1 MKTRNK
7 ISLVLGGIVVVFAAY
22 VSLTVNF
29 VMGASLLVAL
39 PFLLCL
45 IPCGGAVGV
54 SAIMWLTH
62 RSKMNNNLKKSSKR
76 KLNGCLLD
84 SESR

>member
-7 ISLVLGGIVVVFAAY
+7 ISLALGGIVVVFAAY
-22 VSLTVNF
+22 ISLTVNLAT
-29 VMGASLLVAL
+29 GASLLVAL
-39 PFLLCL
+39 PLLLCL

-62 RSKMNNNLKKSSKR
+62 KPKINNNSKESCKR

-84 SESR
+84 RESR

>member
-7 ISLVLGGIVVVFAAY
+7 ITLVLGGIVVVSAVYLSF
-22 VSLTVNF
+22 TVNLA
-29 VMGASLLVAL
+29 MGASLLVAL

-62 RSKMNNNLKKSSKR
+62 KSKMKSGSKEVKR

-84 SESR
+84 RTK